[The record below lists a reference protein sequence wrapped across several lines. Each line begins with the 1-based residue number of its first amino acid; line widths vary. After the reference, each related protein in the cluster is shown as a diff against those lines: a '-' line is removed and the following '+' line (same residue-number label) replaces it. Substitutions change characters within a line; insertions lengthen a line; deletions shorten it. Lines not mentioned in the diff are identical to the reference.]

1 MEFVLLPLAI
11 VLLFYFI
18 LLKPMLD
25 QQKKHRGN
33 IAKLEIGDEVLT
45 TGGFFAIVLD
55 IETQEQGPPV
65 IILEVAPGVELEG
78 TPSAISEVNPRGR
91 PEPDDDA
98 DEGSGDSDAS
108 GRGGTGDQNERVE
121 AKLRGGTDARA
132 RIEAAE

>member
-1 MEFVLLPLAI
+1 MEFVLLPIAI

-25 QQKKHRGN
+25 AQKKHRSN
-33 IAKLEIGDEVLT
+33 IANLDVGDEVLT

-55 IETQEQGPPV
+55 IETQADGPPL

-78 TPSAISEVNPRGR
+78 TPAAISEVNPRGR
-91 PEPDDDA
+91 PEEEDDEVADDGEDLDDA
-98 DEGSGDSDAS
+98 EDDEPESDRPA
-108 GRGGTGDQNERVE
+108 
-121 AKLRGGTDARA
+121 ARDEPA